1 MTDREPRPYQFRL
14 STLFWLITA
23 LAVPLGLVS
32 GNAWY
37 VVLALVEGF
46 LALLVVAWALYVY
59 EEFRSDTRSDAHVM
73 IGLIVI
79 WLAIIV
85 GVALVVWTV
94 REQRGHDRAAPGANA
109 SIDRAAVLP
118 ESYRIGLYSCRSAA
132 TGSTLAARRAG

>member
-14 STLFWLITA
+14 STLFWLIAA

-32 GNAWY
+32 GNGWY

-46 LALLVVAWALYVY
+46 LALLVMAWSLYVY
-59 EEFRSDTRSDAHVM
+59 EEFHSDTRSDLHLM
-73 IGLIVI
+73 MGLIVI

-85 GVALVVWTV
+85 GVGLVVWTV
-94 REQRGHDRAAPGANA
+94 RREHHKGVAVPGANVSAVWGERSAA
-109 SIDRAAVLP
+109 SKP
-118 ESYRIGLYSCRSAA
+118 TGHHSCRSAA